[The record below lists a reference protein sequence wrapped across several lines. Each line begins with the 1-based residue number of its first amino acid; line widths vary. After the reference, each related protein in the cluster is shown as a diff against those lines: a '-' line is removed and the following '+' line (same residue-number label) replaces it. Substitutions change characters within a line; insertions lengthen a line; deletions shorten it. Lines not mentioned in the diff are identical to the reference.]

1 MHIVIAGY
9 GRVGRSIAQE
19 FEDRGHTV
27 AVVDRSDSV
36 YEMSD
41 GLRGRKLTGEAFDRE
56 TLLRAGI
63 EKAGCFCATTSGDNS
78 NFVSARVAR
87 DHFGVQQVLARIK
100 EPRRAEIYR
109 TAGIDTISPV
119 EWATRQFLDKVPGD
133 VTTTKVSPLPPAA
146 VRPRTSAQTV
156 QDERP
161 GDPILIVGGGKAG
174 TYLADRLRVDHPVTV
189 IEQRPARAEY
199 LRHAMPDVDVVDGD
213 GCEPSTLE
221 RAGVSRVKFV
231 TAATGDDEDNLVVS
245 YLAKYIGTQA
255 TVIARINHPY
265 NEWLFTTDFGVDEPV
280 GAASGLYR
288 AVSKRCDVFAA
299 QEPAPEQ

>member
-19 FEDRGHTV
+19 FEERGHTV
-27 AVVDRSDSV
+27 AVIDRSDAV

-41 GLRGRKLTGEAFDRE
+41 GLKGRKLTGEAFDRE

-87 DHFGVQQVLARIK
+87 DNFGVQQVLARIK

-109 TAGIDTISPV
+109 AAGIDTISPV
-119 EWATRQFLDKVPGD
+119 DWATRQFLDKVPGD
-133 VTTTKVSPLPPAA
+133 LTAAHVTPLPPSPS
-146 VRPRTSAQTV
+146 RPRTTV
-156 QDERP
+156 RALGDEP
-161 GDPILIVGGGKAG
+161 KGDPILIVGGGKAG
-174 TYLADRLRVDHPVTV
+174 TYLADRLRSDHPVV
-189 IEQRPARAEY
+189 IVEQRPDRAEY
-199 LRHAMPDVDVVDGD
+199 LRHAMPEVHVVHGD
-213 GCEPSTLE
+213 GCEPATLE
-221 RAGVSRVKFV
+221 RAGVSAVKFV

-245 YLAKYIGTQA
+245 YLSKHIGTEA

-265 NEWLFTTDFGVDEPV
+265 NEWLFTPEWGVDEPV

-288 AVSKRCDVFAA
+288 AVSKRCDVFTA
-299 QEPAPEQ
+299 QEPKPEA

>member
-1 MHIVIAGY
+1 MHIIIAGY

-19 FEDRGHTV
+19 FENRGHTV
-27 AVVDRSDSV
+27 AVIDRTDAV
-36 YEMSD
+36 YESTD
-41 GLRGRKLTGEAFDRE
+41 TLRARKLTGEAFDRQ

-63 EKAGCFCATTSGDNS
+63 EKAECFCATTSGDNT

-87 DHFGVQQVLARIK
+87 DHFGVPQVLARIK

-133 VTTTKVSPLPPAA
+133 ITTTHASPVPPSAPRGRQA
-146 VRPRTSAQTV
+146 VRMPSSDAQ
-156 QDERP
+156 
-161 GDPILIVGGGKAG
+161 GAPILIVGGGKAG
-174 TYLADRLRVDHPVTV
+174 TYLADRLRADHPIVL
-189 IEQRPARAEY
+189 IEMRADRAEY
-199 LRHAMPDVDVVDGD
+199 LRHAMPEIEVVHGD
-213 GCEPSTLE
+213 GCEPATLE
-221 RAGVSRVKFV
+221 RAGVSEMAFV

-245 YLAKYIGTQA
+245 YLAKHIGTKA

-265 NEWLFTTDFGVDEPV
+265 NEWLFTPDWGVDEPV

-288 AVSKRCDVFAA
+288 AVSKRCDVFTADSGV
-299 QEPAPEQ
+299 EG